1 MADIELP
8 NPEELEEQKKDVFSK
23 RVALCTALFAV
34 ILAITSLGGNNAS
47 KQMMLSQQQSSNL
60 WAYYQSK
67 VTREHLY
74 RVEKQKAEAQ
84 LVERGSAMNAQ
95 ARDLYEKNRQ
105 VYAAEEKRY
114 GAEKREIEQNAK
126 KLEQQRDIGIAK
138 DPYFDYAEV
147 LLQIA
152 IVMASISILSGSRP
166 VFGISIACAILG
178 SFLCLNGYLLL
189 VRLPFLD

>member
-34 ILAITSLGGNNAS
+34 ILAITSLGGNNAA
-47 KQMMLSQQQSSNL
+47 KHMMLSQQQSSNL

-84 LVERGSAMNAQ
+84 LVERGRAMNAK

-114 GAEKREIEQNAK
+114 GAEKMEIEQNAK

-138 DPYFDYAEV
+138 DPYFDFAEA

>member
-84 LVERGSAMNAQ
+84 LVERGRAMNAN

-114 GAEKREIEQNAK
+114 GAEKLEIEQNAK

-138 DPYFDYAEV
+138 DPYFDFAEA

>member
-84 LVERGSAMNAQ
+84 LVERGRAMNAQ

-105 VYAAEEKRY
+105 IYAAEEKRY

-166 VFGISIACAILG
+166 VFGISIACAIMG

>member
-8 NPEELEEQKKDVFSK
+8 NHEELEEHKKDVFSK

-34 ILAITSLGGNNAS
+34 ILAITSLGGSNAA
-47 KQMMLSQQQSSNL
+47 KDMMLAQQQSSNL

-67 VTREHLY
+67 VMREHLY
-74 RVEKQKAEAQ
+74 RVEKQNAEAQ
-84 LVERGSAMNAQ
+84 LVERGGSMNAQ
-95 ARDLYEKNRQ
+95 ARALHEKNRQ

-114 GAEKREIEQNAK
+114 STEKLEIEQNAK

-138 DPYFDYAEV
+138 DPYFDYAEA

-166 VFGISIACAILG
+166 VFGISIACAVLG

-189 VRLPFLD
+189 VRLPFLG

>member
-84 LVERGSAMNAQ
+84 LVERGRAMNAQ

>member
-84 LVERGSAMNAQ
+84 LVERGRAMNAQ

-166 VFGISIACAILG
+166 VFGISIACAIMG

>member
-47 KQMMLSQQQSSNL
+47 KQMMLSQQQSPNL

-84 LVERGSAMNAQ
+84 LVERGRAMNAQ

-114 GAEKREIEQNAK
+114 GEEKREIEQNAK

-166 VFGISIACAILG
+166 VFGISIACAIMG

>member
-84 LVERGSAMNAQ
+84 LVERGRAMSAQ

-114 GAEKREIEQNAK
+114 GEEKREIEQNAK

-166 VFGISIACAILG
+166 VFGISIACAIMG

>member
-34 ILAITSLGGNNAS
+34 ILAITSLGGNNAA

-74 RVEKQKAEAQ
+74 RVEKQKTEAQ
-84 LVERGSAMNAQ
+84 LVERGRAMNAQ
-95 ARDLYEKNRQ
+95 ARDLYEKNYR

-114 GAEKREIEQNAK
+114 GAEKMEIEQNAK
-126 KLEQQRDIGIAK
+126 KLEQQRDIGSAK

-147 LLQIA
+147 MLQIA

>member
-34 ILAITSLGGNNAS
+34 MLAITSLGGNNTA
-47 KQMMLSQQQSSNL
+47 KDMMLSQQQSSDQ

-67 VTREHLY
+67 VMREHLY
-74 RVEKQKAEAQ
+74 RLESQRTEA
-84 LVERGSAMNAQ
+84 LLAERGASMNRQ
-95 ARDLYEKNRQ
+95 ARELYDKNRQ
-105 VYAAEEKRY
+105 LYTADAKRYAAEKL
-114 GAEKREIEQNAK
+114 EIEQGAK
-126 KLEQQRDIGIAK
+126 KLEAQRDVGIAK

-166 VFGISIACAILG
+166 VFGVSILCAITGAL
-178 SFLCLNGYLLL
+178 LCLNGYLLL
-189 VRLPFLD
+189 VKLPFM